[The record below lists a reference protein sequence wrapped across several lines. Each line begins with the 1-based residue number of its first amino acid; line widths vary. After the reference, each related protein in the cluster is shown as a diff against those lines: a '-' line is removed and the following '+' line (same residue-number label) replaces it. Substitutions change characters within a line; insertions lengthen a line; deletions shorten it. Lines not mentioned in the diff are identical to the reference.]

1 MSGLIDGSQYL
12 NEGGPLDMLVRRLV
26 DEGVNTRKMT
36 SNERHDYVVRTFPGG
51 LNGLQFAALTLLSA
65 DDDEVVDPPSVGDFF
80 QKQSLIL
87 RLCLDGL
94 IERRCRR
101 DEAGPYY
108 LAAKGR
114 AQLERAAEQPRRAG
128 QIEGASHAPR

>member
-1 MSGLIDGSQYL
+1 MNYENSQRI
-12 NEGGPLDMLVRRLV
+12 EGGPLDGMVRRLV
-26 DEGVNTRKMT
+26 AEGVNTGKMT
-36 SNERHDYVVRTFPGG
+36 RDERHDYVVRTFPGG

-65 DDDEVVDPPSVGDFF
+65 DDYEVVDPPSVSEWF
-80 QKQSLIL
+80 QKQSQIM
-87 RLCLDGL
+87 RLWLDGL

-114 AQLERAAEQPRRAG
+114 ALLKTPNV
-128 QIEGASHAPR
+128 

>member
-65 DDDEVVDPPSVGDFF
+65 DDDEVVGT
-80 QKQSLIL
+80 
-87 RLCLDGL
+87 
-94 IERRCRR
+94 
-101 DEAGPYY
+101 
-108 LAAKGR
+108 
-114 AQLERAAEQPRRAG
+114 
-128 QIEGASHAPR
+128 